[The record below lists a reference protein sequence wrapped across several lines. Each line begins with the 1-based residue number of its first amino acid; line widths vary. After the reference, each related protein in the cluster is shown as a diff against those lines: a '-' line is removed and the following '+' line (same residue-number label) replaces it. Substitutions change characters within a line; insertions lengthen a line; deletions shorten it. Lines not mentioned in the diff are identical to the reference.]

1 MFVET
6 LKKAWC
12 EKEKEQDL
20 SIPSAMTKQY

>member
-12 EKEKEQDL
+12 EKENEQDL
-20 SIPSAMTKQY
+20 SIPSPMTKQY